1 MSEVKIMQS
10 EIDKMIQEEVEDYAF
25 LNEVRKP
32 EKEASMRIAKTRV
45 KEIIQEELDRYA
57 KLEHD
62 EKFFSSPEKVEEDWS
77 TSEFTDN
84 EAENDGLKIWQNLK
98 MSPLFAKQE
107 PNFKEEFSDIEDALM
122 GNKEKVGSAQAA
134 FSTLVTH
141 LGLEGTNVERALR
154 VVENEIENL
163 SEGLLDKLKTGV
175 GKLTKTPDASE
186 RFPHGDLYDVW
197 VDV

>member
-62 EKFFSSPEKVEEDWS
+62 EKFFSSPEKVEESPHGWS
-77 TSEFTDN
+77 SEFADV
-84 EAENDGLKIWQNLK
+84 EADVE
-98 MSPLFAKQE
+98 A
-107 PNFKEEFSDIEDALM
+107 DAAEQV
-122 GNKEKVGSAQAA
+122 GNKNAE
-134 FSTLVTH
+134 LVWSMFMR
-141 LGLEGTNVERALR
+141 GLDDEAKRDLEEEIGFISSSFDGIADPDRAIMAM
-154 VVENEIENL
+154 NTIENHKAVKL
-163 SEGLLDKLKTGV
+163 KPAMRGIFRVIRQGLNSMNEGLLDKLKTGV
-175 GKLTKTPDASE
+175 GK
-186 RFPHGDLYDVW
+186 
-197 VDV
+197 